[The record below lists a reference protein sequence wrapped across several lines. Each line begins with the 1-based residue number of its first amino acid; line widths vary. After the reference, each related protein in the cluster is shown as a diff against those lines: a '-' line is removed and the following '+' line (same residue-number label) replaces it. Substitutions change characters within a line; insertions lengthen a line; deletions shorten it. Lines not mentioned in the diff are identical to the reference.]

1 MDYLQIRELYHDGI
15 KGMKWGIRRYQNY
28 DGTLTEEGRRRYN
41 KNYNDD
47 RAEGSLPT
55 KDKDGNYYYTNKKG
69 EKTLYK
75 TRSEQLSDT
84 ELTDLNRRVQQEN
97 KLASE
102 TSDAYEYK
110 GPKADQALRDASRMA
125 KDISDALPK
134 GNGKVIKKD
143 YSYLSDQELRDRIN
157 RLQLE
162 DNYGRLSG
170 DTKYI
175 KSGSEKAREFLQTA
189 GALLA
194 ITGSAV
200 ALANTITVM
209 NERKKSL
216 QQSDILDENENT
228 LEHHGI
234 LGQKWGVR
242 RFQNPDGSLTEA
254 GKKRYNEDSQK
265 LTDMATSIAELE
277 DLTRQYDLRNAL
289 DNANK
294 NNAKILMDKDSR
306 ELWEYTYHLALN
318 LEEKYANDNIS
329 TEIRTLDDGTDYIVS
344 SIYDKKLGGT
354 VEYYEPLLYDS
365 NGKKYDEKNRL
376 YSTTKS
382 HNLPLIHSDELMH
395 HGILGMKWG
404 IRRYQNEDGTLT
416 AEGQA
421 RYGGKTHV
429 DELSDEEKADLQE
442 AGRKDRNKKIAIGVG
457 VAAAAVTVGAVW
469 LAKRKSAANM
479 LQKPIDN
486 LPHDDNNTQSI
497 LKKQHGELD
506 FGGLKGGEKTE
517 INLGDLEKNQK
528 PRNLPDFLNKNKQ
541 PSVSEPNIQNSGNK
555 PRNLP
560 DFLNKSNQ
568 SSSDSNSSKKLVD
581 ISKFGKKAEAN
592 ASNNANDNV
601 NLLNMVKKNNP
612 NTNKESASSING
624 IIDKVIDKPI
634 DSIKPTSSVS
644 DKDISSLIA
653 KIDGPS
659 SNLFNTKTYQ
669 STPTVSSGTQKIGD
683 KSLTRTVTSNF
694 TSDDISDS
702 KERSFLNRLYMPKER
717 FDSNNEAEFTKK
729 FIDTFGEAEYKK
741 TLDRRNPFEARGYST
756 SISRDSSTVRPRG
769 VSAKSSAPQSV
780 KDKISAYKESHK
792 VSNSSVYVKNG
803 ALYKYHNGKEVLVNG
818 GADSPYTYVTNSSGQ
833 ILRKK
838 KEKFIP
844 KGFRHMDSSDYLIF
858 REMYLSSFDTLAHH
872 GIKGQKWG
880 IRRFQ
885 DQNGTLTPEGRER
898 YRSDQGT
905 REIIENTSTYNDL
918 SKANRRE
925 YANYGRTSGGKKGF
939 ILGMGAGALVGA
951 GKTVFDTALNKDRV
965 GKSFGYSSRAIVNR
979 FVRNTMLGAF
989 GGSVIG
995 TLIGSSVGK
1004 RSAQAELADK
1014 GREYTSALMNVPLN
1028 RLLRSV

>member
-1 MDYLQIRELYHDGI
+1 MDYLKINELYHHGI
-15 KGMKWGIRRYQNY
+15 LGQRKGIRRYQNY
-28 DGTLTEEGRRRYN
+28 DGTLTEEGRLRYN
-41 KNYNDD
+41 KNYKKNKADD
-47 RAEGSLPT
+47 SVPT
-55 KDKDGNYYYTNKKG
+55 KDKDDGNYYYKNKDGDKV
-69 EKTLYK
+69 LYK
-75 TRSEQLSDT
+75 TRTDQLSNE
-84 ELTDLNRRVQQEN
+84 ELSDLSKRINLEKSLDKEN
-97 KLASE
+97 ESAE
-102 TSDAYEYK
+102 YPERHNTS
-110 GPKADQALRDASRMA
+110 QAFRDASKLA
-125 KDISDALPK
+125 KDISESLPK
-134 GNGKVIKKD
+134 GNGRVVKKN
-143 YSYLSDQELRDRIN
+143 YSNLSDQELRDRIN

-200 ALANTITVM
+200 ALANTIADM
-209 NERKKSL
+209 QERKKRSM
-216 QQSDILDENENT
+216 QHSDIFDEDENC

-234 LGQKWGVR
+234 KGQKWGVR
-242 RFQNPDGSLTEA
+242 RFQNPDGSLTEE
-254 GKKRYNEDSQK
+254 GKKRYNEDAQK
-265 LTDMATSIAELE
+265 LTDVSTSYAELV
-277 DLTRQYDLRNAL
+277 DLTRKFDLFNSH
-289 DNANK
+289 K
-294 NNAKILMDKDSR
+294 NNTEILMTKEDTQ
-306 ELWEYTYHLALN
+306 LWKNAYQSFLDFKKKY
-318 LEEKYANDNIS
+318 EKYNIS
-329 TEIRTLDDGTDYIVS
+329 TKTKTLEDGTDYIVS
-344 SIYDKKLGGT
+344 SMYDKKLGGT
-354 VEYYEPLLYDS
+354 VEYYEPLFYDS

-376 YSTTKS
+376 YNTTKS
-382 HNLPLIHSDELMH
+382 YNQQIKHSDELMH

-416 AEGQA
+416 SEGQA

-486 LPHDDNNTQSI
+486 LPHDDDNNTQSI

-506 FGGLKGGEKTE
+506 FGGLKGDGKTG
-517 INLGDLEKNQK
+517 INLGDLEENQK
-528 PRNLPDFLNKNKQ
+528 PRNLPDFLNTNKK
-541 PSVSEPNIQNSGNK
+541 PSVSESSTQNSGGK

-560 DFLNKSNQ
+560 DFLNTNKKP
-568 SSSDSNSSKKLVD
+568 SDSNSSKKLVD

-592 ASNNANDNV
+592 ASNNTNDNV

-612 NTNKESASSING
+612 NTNKESDFSING
-624 IIDKVIDKPI
+624 IIDKVNNKPI
-634 DSIKPTSSVS
+634 DSIKPTSTVS

-653 KIDGPS
+653 KIDGSS

-683 KSLTRTVTSNF
+683 KSLTRTVTANF

-780 KDKISAYKESHK
+780 KDKISSYKDSHK
-792 VSNSSVYVKNG
+792 LSNSSVYVKNG
-803 ALYKYHNGKEVLVNG
+803 SLYKYHNGKEILVKG
-818 GADSPYTYVTNSSGQ
+818 GADSRYEYTTNSSGQ
-833 ILRKK
+833 ILRTVKK
-838 KEKFIP
+838 NFKP
-844 KGFRHMDSSDYLIF
+844 SWLRHYDNSDYLVF

-880 IRRFQ
+880 VRRYQ
-885 DQNGTLTPEGRER
+885 DQNGTLTPEGRKR

-905 REIIENTSTYNDL
+905 REIIENTSSYNDL
-918 SKANRRE
+918 LKANRRE

-939 ILGMGAGALVGA
+939 ILGMGSGALVGA
-951 GKTVFDTALNKDRV
+951 GKAVFDTVINRDRV
-965 GKSFGYSSRAIVNR
+965 GKSFGYSSGAIVNR
-979 FVRNTMLGAF
+979 FVRNTMLGAL

-1014 GREYTSALMNVPLN
+1014 GQEYTNALMNVPLH
-1028 RLLRSV
+1028 RLLRSS

>member
-1 MDYLQIRELYHDGI
+1 MDYLQVRELYHDGI

-41 KNYNDD
+41 PKYKED
-47 RAEGSLPT
+47 RANGSMPT
-55 KDKDGNYYYTNKKG
+55 KDEDGNYYYTNKKG

-97 KLASE
+97 KLAAE

-110 GPKADQALRDASRMA
+110 GPKADQAFRDASRLT
-125 KDISDALPK
+125 KDISESLPK
-134 GNGKVIKKD
+134 GNGRVVKKN
-143 YSYLSDQELRDRIN
+143 YSNLSDQELRNRIN

-162 DNYGRLSG
+162 DSYGRLSG

-175 KSGSEKAREFLQTA
+175 KSGSEKVREFLQTA

-200 ALANTITVM
+200 ALANTITDM

-228 LEHHGI
+228 LE
-234 LGQKWGVR
+234 
-242 RFQNPDGSLTEA
+242 
-254 GKKRYNEDSQK
+254 
-265 LTDMATSIAELE
+265 
-277 DLTRQYDLRNAL
+277 
-289 DNANK
+289 
-294 NNAKILMDKDSR
+294 
-306 ELWEYTYHLALN
+306 
-318 LEEKYANDNIS
+318 
-329 TEIRTLDDGTDYIVS
+329 
-344 SIYDKKLGGT
+344 
-354 VEYYEPLLYDS
+354 
-365 NGKKYDEKNRL
+365 
-376 YSTTKS
+376 
-382 HNLPLIHSDELMH
+382 H

-469 LAKRKSAANM
+469 LAKRKNAANM

-541 PSVSEPNIQNSGNK
+541 PSVSEPNTQNSGNK

-560 DFLNKSNQ
+560 DFLNKNNQPSNN
-568 SSSDSNSSKKLVD
+568 SESSKKLVD

-601 NLLNMVKKNNP
+601 NLLNMVKKTNP
-612 NTNKESASSING
+612 STNKDSASSING

-683 KSLTRTVTSNF
+683 KSLTRTVTANF

-702 KERSFLNRLYMPKER
+702 KERSFLNRLYAPKER

-780 KDKISAYKESHK
+780 KDKISSYKDSHK
-792 VSNSSVYVKNG
+792 LSNSSVYIKNG
-803 ALYKYHNGKEVLVNG
+803 ALYKYHNGKEILVNG

-880 IRRFQ
+880 VRRFQ
-885 DQNGTLTPEGRER
+885 DQNGTLTPEGRKR
-898 YRSDQGT
+898 YKSDQGT
-905 REIIENTSTYNDL
+905 REILENTSSYNNL
-918 SKANRRE
+918 SKDIRRE

-951 GKTVFDTALNKDRV
+951 GKSVFDTVHNKDRI
-965 GKSFGYSSRAIVNR
+965 GKSFGYSSGAIVNR
-979 FVRNTMLGAF
+979 FVRNTMLGAL
-989 GGSVIG
+989 GGSVVG

-1014 GREYTSALMNVPLN
+1014 GHEYTSALMNVPLS

>member
-1 MDYLQIRELYHDGI
+1 MDYLQVRELYHDGI

-41 KNYNDD
+41 PRYRED
-47 RAEGSLPT
+47 RANGSVPI
-55 KDKDGNYYYTNKKG
+55 KDEKDGNYYYKNKDGDKV
-69 EKTLYK
+69 LYK

-97 KLASE
+97 KLAAE

-200 ALANTITVM
+200 ALANTISDIQ
-209 NERKKSL
+209 ERKRSM
-216 QQSDILDENENT
+216 QQSDILDEDENC
-228 LEHHGI
+228 LE
-234 LGQKWGVR
+234 
-242 RFQNPDGSLTEA
+242 
-254 GKKRYNEDSQK
+254 
-265 LTDMATSIAELE
+265 
-277 DLTRQYDLRNAL
+277 
-289 DNANK
+289 
-294 NNAKILMDKDSR
+294 
-306 ELWEYTYHLALN
+306 
-318 LEEKYANDNIS
+318 
-329 TEIRTLDDGTDYIVS
+329 
-344 SIYDKKLGGT
+344 
-354 VEYYEPLLYDS
+354 
-365 NGKKYDEKNRL
+365 
-376 YSTTKS
+376 
-382 HNLPLIHSDELMH
+382 H

-479 LQKPIDN
+479 LQKPIGD
-486 LPHDDNNTQSI
+486 LPHDDDNNTQSI

-506 FGGLKGGEKTE
+506 FGGLKGDEKTG
-517 INLGDLEKNQK
+517 INLGDLKENQK
-528 PRNLPDFLNKNKQ
+528 PRNLPDFLNKKKQ
-541 PSVSEPNIQNSGNK
+541 PSVLESSTQNSGNK

-560 DFLNKSNQ
+560 DFLNKNNQTSSN
-568 SSSDSNSSKKLVD
+568 NNPSKKLID
-581 ISKFGKKAEAN
+581 ISTFGKKAEAN
-592 ASNNANDNV
+592 ASNNSNDNV
-601 NLLNMVKKNNP
+601 NLLNMVKKNNHV
-612 NTNKESASSING
+612 TNKESDSNING

-634 DSIKPTSSVS
+634 DSIKPTSTVS
-644 DKDISSLIA
+644 DKDISSLIT

-659 SNLFNTKTYQ
+659 SSLFNTKTYQ

-683 KSLTRTVTSNF
+683 KSLTRTVTANF

-702 KERSFLNRLYMPKER
+702 KERSFLNKLYAPKER

-729 FIDTFGEAEYKK
+729 FIDTFGESEYKE
-741 TLDRRNPFEARGYST
+741 TLARRNPFEARGYST

-780 KDKISAYKESHK
+780 KDKISAYKDSHK
-792 VSNSSVYVKNG
+792 LSNSSVYVKNG
-803 ALYKYHNGKEVLVNG
+803 ALYKYHNGKEILVNG
-818 GADSPYTYVTNSSGQ
+818 GANSRYEYTTNSSGQ
-833 ILRKK
+833 ILRTVKK
-838 KEKFIP
+838 NFKP
-844 KGFRHMDSSDYLIF
+844 SWLRHYDNSDYLVF
-858 REMYLSSFDTLAHH
+858 REMYLSSFNTLAHH

-880 IRRFQ
+880 VRRFQ
-885 DQNGTLTPEGRER
+885 DQNGTLTPEGRKR

-905 REIIENTSTYNDL
+905 REIIENTSSYNNL
-918 SKANRRE
+918 SKDIKRE

-951 GKTVFDTALNKDRV
+951 GKSVFDTVHNKDRI
-965 GKSFGYSSRAIVNR
+965 GKSFGYSSGAIINR
-979 FVRNTMLGAF
+979 FVRNTMLGAL
-989 GGSVIG
+989 GGSVVG
-995 TLIGSSVGK
+995 TLIGSSIGK

-1014 GREYTSALMNVPLN
+1014 GHEYTSALMNVPLS

>member
-1 MDYLQIRELYHDGI
+1 MDYLEINELYHHQI
-15 KGMKWGIRRYQNY
+15 KGAKWGIRRYQNY
-28 DGTLTEEGRRRYN
+28 DGTLTEEGRLRYN
-41 KNYNDD
+41 PNYKKNKAD
-47 RAEGSLPT
+47 GSVPT
-55 KDKDGNYYYTNKKG
+55 KDKEDGNYYYKNKDGDKV
-69 EKTLYK
+69 LYK
-75 TRSEQLSDT
+75 TRTDQLSNE
-84 ELTDLNRRVQQEN
+84 ELSDLSKRVNLEKSIDKEN
-97 KLASE
+97 ESVEYPKPPE
-102 TSDAYEYK
+102 RPNTS
-110 GPKADQALRDASRMA
+110 QAFRDASKLT
-125 KDISDALPK
+125 KDISESLPK
-134 GNGKVIKKD
+134 GNGRVVKKN
-143 YSYLSDQELRDRIN
+143 YSNLSDQELKDRIN

-200 ALANTITVM
+200 ALANTIADM
-209 NERKKSL
+209 QDKKRLRMQQSMR
-216 QQSDILDENENT
+216 QSDILDEDENS
-228 LEHHGI
+228 LE
-234 LGQKWGVR
+234 
-242 RFQNPDGSLTEA
+242 
-254 GKKRYNEDSQK
+254 
-265 LTDMATSIAELE
+265 
-277 DLTRQYDLRNAL
+277 
-289 DNANK
+289 
-294 NNAKILMDKDSR
+294 
-306 ELWEYTYHLALN
+306 
-318 LEEKYANDNIS
+318 
-329 TEIRTLDDGTDYIVS
+329 
-344 SIYDKKLGGT
+344 
-354 VEYYEPLLYDS
+354 
-365 NGKKYDEKNRL
+365 
-376 YSTTKS
+376 
-382 HNLPLIHSDELMH
+382 H

-429 DELSDEEKADLQE
+429 DELTDEEKADLQE

-457 VAAAAVTVGAVW
+457 VAAAAAAVTVGAVW

-479 LQKPIDN
+479 MQKPIDN
-486 LPHDDNNTQSI
+486 LPDNDDDVQDI
-497 LKKQHGELD
+497 LGRKFSNSRDTINAEVVDDGFKSTFGKKSAAPKDTVIDATYDE
-506 FGGLKGGEKTE
+506 
-517 INLGDLEKNQK
+517 
-528 PRNLPDFLNKNKQ
+528 
-541 PSVSEPNIQNSGNK
+541 V
-555 PRNLP
+555 
-560 DFLNKSNQ
+560 KSNPNANKKSPFGKK
-568 SSSDSNSSKKLVD
+568 SSNNARDTINAEVVD
-581 ISKFGKKAEAN
+581 DGIKDKFGKKS
-592 ASNNANDNV
+592 SNQKDTIIDSTFEEV
-601 NLLNMVKKNNP
+601 KNNFG
-612 NTNKESASSING
+612 SASRPNATKGEKWGTRPSQEAEHPHATKGEKWGVRPHNVRDTINAEVVDDG
-624 IIDKVIDKPI
+624 VKSMFGQKAINTKGTIIDATINDVTNNYKQTGQNNLGSRTAGLLSSKSDQSSGMLALPSPDPKVKAVMDKVSTKSV
-634 DSIKPTSSVS
+634 DSIKSTSSVS

-659 SNLFNTKTYQ
+659 SSLFNTKTYQ

-683 KSLTRTVTSNF
+683 KSLTRTVTANF
-694 TSDDISDS
+694 TSDDVSDS
-702 KERSFLNRLYMPKER
+702 KERSFLNRFYMPKER

-818 GADSPYTYVTNSSGQ
+818 GADSRYTYVTNSSGQ
-833 ILRKK
+833 ILRKL
-838 KEKFIP
+838 KEKFTP
-844 KGFRHMDSSDYLIF
+844 KGFRHADSSDYLIF
-858 REMYLSSFDTLAHH
+858 REMYFSSFDTLAHH

-880 IRRFQ
+880 VRRFQ
-885 DQNGTLTPEGRER
+885 DQNGTLTPEGRKR

-905 REIIENTSTYNDL
+905 REILENTSSYNDL

-951 GKTVFDTALNKDRV
+951 GKAVFDTVLNKDRV
-965 GKSFGYSSRAIVNR
+965 GKSFGYSSGAIVNR
-979 FVRNTMLGAF
+979 FVRNTMLGAL
-989 GGSVIG
+989 GGSVVG

-1014 GREYTSALMNVPLN
+1014 GHEYTSALMNVPIR

>member
-1 MDYLQIRELYHDGI
+1 MDYLQVRELYHDGI

-41 KNYNDD
+41 PRYRED
-47 RAEGSLPT
+47 RANGSVPI
-55 KDKDGNYYYTNKKG
+55 KDEKDGNYYYKNKDGDKV
-69 EKTLYK
+69 LYK

-97 KLASE
+97 KLAAE

-200 ALANTITVM
+200 ALANTISDIQ
-209 NERKKSL
+209 ERKRSM
-216 QQSDILDENENT
+216 QQSDILDEDENC
-228 LEHHGI
+228 LE
-234 LGQKWGVR
+234 
-242 RFQNPDGSLTEA
+242 
-254 GKKRYNEDSQK
+254 
-265 LTDMATSIAELE
+265 
-277 DLTRQYDLRNAL
+277 
-289 DNANK
+289 
-294 NNAKILMDKDSR
+294 
-306 ELWEYTYHLALN
+306 
-318 LEEKYANDNIS
+318 
-329 TEIRTLDDGTDYIVS
+329 
-344 SIYDKKLGGT
+344 
-354 VEYYEPLLYDS
+354 
-365 NGKKYDEKNRL
+365 
-376 YSTTKS
+376 
-382 HNLPLIHSDELMH
+382 H

-479 LQKPIDN
+479 LQKPIGD
-486 LPHDDNNTQSI
+486 LPHDDDNNTQSI

-506 FGGLKGGEKTE
+506 FGGLKGDEKTG
-517 INLGDLEKNQK
+517 INLGDLKENQK
-528 PRNLPDFLNKNKQ
+528 PRNLPDFLNKKKQ
-541 PSVSEPNIQNSGNK
+541 PSVLESSTQNSGNK

-560 DFLNKSNQ
+560 DFLNKNNQTSSN
-568 SSSDSNSSKKLVD
+568 NNPSKKLID
-581 ISKFGKKAEAN
+581 ISTFGKKAEAN
-592 ASNNANDNV
+592 ASNNSNDNV

-612 NTNKESASSING
+612 DTSTQNSGNKPRNLPDFLNKNNQTSSNNNPSKKLIDISTFGKKAEANASNNSNDNVNLLNMVKKNNHVTNKESDSNING

-634 DSIKPTSSVS
+634 DSIKPTSTVS
-644 DKDISSLIA
+644 DKDISSLIT

-659 SNLFNTKTYQ
+659 SSLFNTKTYQ

-683 KSLTRTVTSNF
+683 KSLTRTVTANF

-702 KERSFLNRLYMPKER
+702 KERSFLNKLYAPKER

-729 FIDTFGEAEYKK
+729 FIDTFGESEYKE
-741 TLDRRNPFEARGYST
+741 TLARRNPFEARGYST

-780 KDKISAYKESHK
+780 KDKISAYKDSHK
-792 VSNSSVYVKNG
+792 LSNSSVYVKNG
-803 ALYKYHNGKEVLVNG
+803 ALYKYHNGKEILVNG
-818 GADSPYTYVTNSSGQ
+818 GANSRYEYTTNSSGQ
-833 ILRKK
+833 ILRTVKK
-838 KEKFIP
+838 NFKP
-844 KGFRHMDSSDYLIF
+844 SWLRHYDNSDYLVF
-858 REMYLSSFDTLAHH
+858 REMYLSSFNTLAHH

-880 IRRFQ
+880 VRRFQ
-885 DQNGTLTPEGRER
+885 DQNGTLTPEGRKR

-905 REIIENTSTYNDL
+905 REIIENTSSYNNL
-918 SKANRRE
+918 SKDIKRE

-951 GKTVFDTALNKDRV
+951 GKSVFDTVHNKDRI
-965 GKSFGYSSRAIVNR
+965 GKSFGYSSGAIINR
-979 FVRNTMLGAF
+979 FVRNTMLGAL
-989 GGSVIG
+989 GGSVVG
-995 TLIGSSVGK
+995 TLIGSSIGK

-1014 GREYTSALMNVPLN
+1014 GHEYTSALMNVPLS

>member
-41 KNYNDD
+41 KNYDDD

-55 KDKDGNYYYTNKKG
+55 KDIDGNYYYTNKKG
-69 EKTLYK
+69 KKTLYK

-200 ALANTITVM
+200 ALANTIADM
-209 NERKKSL
+209 QDKKRLSM
-216 QQSDILDENENT
+216 QQSMRQSDILDENENT

-234 LGQKWGVR
+234 LGQ
-242 RFQNPDGSLTEA
+242 
-254 GKKRYNEDSQK
+254 
-265 LTDMATSIAELE
+265 
-277 DLTRQYDLRNAL
+277 
-289 DNANK
+289 
-294 NNAKILMDKDSR
+294 
-306 ELWEYTYHLALN
+306 
-318 LEEKYANDNIS
+318 
-329 TEIRTLDDGTDYIVS
+329 
-344 SIYDKKLGGT
+344 
-354 VEYYEPLLYDS
+354 
-365 NGKKYDEKNRL
+365 
-376 YSTTKS
+376 
-382 HNLPLIHSDELMH
+382 
-395 HGILGMKWG
+395 KWG

-421 RYGGKTHV
+421 RYGGKTRV

-457 VAAAAVTVGAVW
+457 VAAAAVTAGAVW

-486 LPHDDNNTQSI
+486 LPHDDDNNTQSI
-497 LKKQHGELD
+497 LQKKHGELD
-506 FGGLKGGEKTE
+506 FGGLKGEGKTG
-517 INLGDLEKNQK
+517 INLGDLEENQK
-528 PRNLPDFLNKNKQ
+528 PRNLPDFLNKDKKS
-541 PSVSEPNIQNSGNK
+541 SVSELNTQNSGNK

-560 DFLNKSNQ
+560 DFLNTNKKP
-568 SSSDSNSSKKLVD
+568 SDSNSSKKLVD

-592 ASNNANDNV
+592 ASNNTNDNVNLLNMVKKNNPDTSTQNSGGKPRNLPDFLNKNNQPSNNSESSKKLVDISKFGKKAEANASNNTNDNV

-612 NTNKESASSING
+612 NTNKESDFSING
-624 IIDKVIDKPI
+624 IIDKVNNKPI
-634 DSIKPTSSVS
+634 DSIKPTSTVS

-683 KSLTRTVTSNF
+683 KSLTRTVTANF

-756 SISRDSSTVRPRG
+756 SISRDSSTIRPRG
-769 VSAKSSAPQSV
+769 VSAKSSSPQSV
-780 KDKISAYKESHK
+780 KDKISAYKDSHK

-803 ALYKYHNGKEVLVNG
+803 ALYKYHNGKEILVNG
-818 GADSPYTYVTNSSGQ
+818 GANSRYEYTTNSSGQ
-833 ILRKK
+833 ILRTVKK
-838 KEKFIP
+838 NFKP
-844 KGFRHMDSSDYLIF
+844 SWLRHYDNSDYLVF

-880 IRRFQ
+880 VRRYQ
-885 DQNGTLTPEGRER
+885 DQNGTLTPEGRKR
-898 YRSDQGT
+898 YRSDKGT
-905 REIIENTSTYNDL
+905 REIIENTSSYNNL
-918 SKANRRE
+918 SKDIRRE

-951 GKTVFDTALNKDRV
+951 GKSVFDTVHNKDRI
-965 GKSFGYSSRAIVNR
+965 GKSFGYSSSAIVNR
-979 FVRNTMLGAF
+979 FVRNTMIGAL
-989 GGSVIG
+989 GGSVVG

-1014 GREYTSALMNVPLN
+1014 GHEYTSALMNVPLS

>member
-1 MDYLQIRELYHDGI
+1 MDYLQVRELYHDGI

-41 KNYNDD
+41 PKYRED
-47 RAEGSLPT
+47 RANGSMPT
-55 KDKDGNYYYTNKKG
+55 KDEDGNYYYTNKKG

-97 KLASE
+97 KLAAE

-110 GPKADQALRDASRMA
+110 GPKADQAFRDASRLT
-125 KDISDALPK
+125 KDIADAIPK
-134 GNGKVIKKD
+134 GNGKVVKKD
-143 YSYLSDQELRDRIN
+143 YSNLSDQELRDRIN

-175 KSGSEKAREFLQTA
+175 KSGSEKVREFLQTA

-200 ALANTITVM
+200 ALANTITNI

-216 QQSDILDENENT
+216 QQSDILDIDNFIA
-228 LEHHGI
+228 HHGI

-242 RFQNPDGSLTEA
+242 RFQNPDGS
-254 GKKRYNEDSQK
+254 
-265 LTDMATSIAELE
+265 
-277 DLTRQYDLRNAL
+277 
-289 DNANK
+289 
-294 NNAKILMDKDSR
+294 
-306 ELWEYTYHLALN
+306 
-318 LEEKYANDNIS
+318 
-329 TEIRTLDDGTDYIVS
+329 
-344 SIYDKKLGGT
+344 
-354 VEYYEPLLYDS
+354 
-365 NGKKYDEKNRL
+365 
-376 YSTTKS
+376 
-382 HNLPLIHSDELMH
+382 
-395 HGILGMKWG
+395 
-404 IRRYQNEDGTLT
+404 LT

-486 LPHDDNNTQSI
+486 LPNDDNNTQSI

-541 PSVSEPNIQNSGNK
+541 PSVSEPNTQNSGNK

-560 DFLNKSNQ
+560 DFLKKNNQ

-612 NTNKESASSING
+612 SANKDSASSING

-634 DSIKPTSSVS
+634 DSIKPTSTVS

-683 KSLTRTVTSNF
+683 KSLTRTVTTNF

-818 GADSPYTYVTNSSGQ
+818 GADSPYMYVTNSSGQ

-858 REMYLSSFDTLAHH
+858 REMYFSSFDTLAHH

-880 IRRFQ
+880 VRRFQ

-905 REIIENTSTYNDL
+905 REIIENTSSYNDL

-979 FVRNTMLGAF
+979 FVRNTMLGAL
-989 GGSVIG
+989 GGSVVG

-1014 GREYTSALMNVPLN
+1014 GREYTSALMNVPLS

>member
-1 MDYLQIRELYHDGI
+1 MDYLQVRELYHDGI

-41 KNYNDD
+41 PRYRED
-47 RAEGSLPT
+47 RANGSVPI
-55 KDKDGNYYYTNKKG
+55 KDEKDGNYYYKNKDGDKV
-69 EKTLYK
+69 LYK

-97 KLASE
+97 KLAAE
-102 TSDAYEYK
+102 TSSAYDPPEYK
-110 GPKADQALRDASRMA
+110 GPKVDQAFRDASKLT
-125 KDISDALPK
+125 KDISESLPK
-134 GNGKVIKKD
+134 GNGRVIKKN
-143 YSYLSDQELRDRIN
+143 YSNLSDQELRDRIN

-162 DNYGRLSG
+162 DNYGRLTG
-170 DTKYI
+170 DTKYV

-200 ALANTITVM
+200 ALANTIADM
-209 NERKKSL
+209 QDKKRLRMQQSMR
-216 QQSDILDENENT
+216 QSDILDENENT
-228 LEHHGI
+228 LE
-234 LGQKWGVR
+234 
-242 RFQNPDGSLTEA
+242 
-254 GKKRYNEDSQK
+254 
-265 LTDMATSIAELE
+265 
-277 DLTRQYDLRNAL
+277 
-289 DNANK
+289 
-294 NNAKILMDKDSR
+294 
-306 ELWEYTYHLALN
+306 
-318 LEEKYANDNIS
+318 
-329 TEIRTLDDGTDYIVS
+329 
-344 SIYDKKLGGT
+344 
-354 VEYYEPLLYDS
+354 
-365 NGKKYDEKNRL
+365 
-376 YSTTKS
+376 
-382 HNLPLIHSDELMH
+382 H

-421 RYGGKTHV
+421 RYGGKTRV

-457 VAAAAVTVGAVW
+457 VAAAAVTVGAAW

-486 LPHDDNNTQSI
+486 LPHDDDNNTKSI

-506 FGGLKGGEKTE
+506 FGGLKGEGKTG
-517 INLGDLEKNQK
+517 INRGDLEENQK

-541 PSVSEPNIQNSGNK
+541 SSVSELNTQNSGNK

-560 DFLNKSNQ
+560 DFLNTNKKP
-568 SSSDSNSSKKLVD
+568 SDSNSSKKLVD

-592 ASNNANDNV
+592 ASNNTNDNV
-601 NLLNMVKKNNP
+601 NLLNMVKKNNL
-612 NTNKESASSING
+612 NTNKESDFSING
-624 IIDKVIDKPI
+624 IIDKVNNKPI
-634 DSIKPTSSVS
+634 DSIKTTSTVS

-683 KSLTRTVTSNF
+683 KSLTRTVTANF
-694 TSDDISDS
+694 TSNDISDS

-756 SISRDSSTVRPRG
+756 SISRDSSTIRPRG

-780 KDKISAYKESHK
+780 KDKISAYKDSHK

-803 ALYKYHNGKEVLVNG
+803 ALYKYHNGKEILVNG
-818 GADSPYTYVTNSSGQ
+818 GANSRYEYTTNSSGQ
-833 ILRKK
+833 ILRTVKK
-838 KEKFIP
+838 NFKP
-844 KGFRHMDSSDYLIF
+844 SWLRHYDNSDYLVF

-880 IRRFQ
+880 VRRYQ
-885 DQNGTLTPEGRER
+885 DQNGTLTPEGRKR

-905 REIIENTSTYNDL
+905 REIIENTSSYNDL
-918 SKANRRE
+918 LKANRRE

-939 ILGMGAGALVGA
+939 ILGMGSGALVGA
-951 GKTVFDTALNKDRV
+951 GKAVFDTVINKDRV
-965 GKSFGYSSRAIVNR
+965 GKSFGYSSGAIVNR
-979 FVRNTMLGAF
+979 FVRNTMLGAL

-1014 GREYTSALMNVPLN
+1014 GQEYTNALMNVPLN
-1028 RLLRSV
+1028 RLLRSS